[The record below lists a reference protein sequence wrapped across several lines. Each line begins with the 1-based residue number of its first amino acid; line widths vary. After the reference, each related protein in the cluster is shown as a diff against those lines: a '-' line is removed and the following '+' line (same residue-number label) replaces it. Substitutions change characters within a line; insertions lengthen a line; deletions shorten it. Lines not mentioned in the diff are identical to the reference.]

1 MSDANGAA
9 ANKTAEQTTKQT
21 YEGRLAVGLTIIGAA
36 ARLIPHPA
44 NFSPVGSM
52 SLFAGAKLR
61 RWQAYTIPLVLMAV
75 TDPLLSRTVGF
86 SAYNM
91 ATPFIYA
98 SFLIN
103 VWIGRRFLQGPGNP
117 ARIALAAILGSL
129 QFFLI
134 TNAAWFQIS
143 GTYSHTWAGLLASY
157 VAGLPFLGWT
167 LAGDL
172 AYTGLLFGLHAWL
185 SHLAP
190 FAGRK
195 LQPVGH
201 STAL

>member
-1 MSDANGAA
+1 MHEGKGSAA
-9 ANKTAEQTTKQT
+9 RNR
-21 YEGRLAVGLTIIGAA
+21 YETRLAAGLTIIGAM

-44 NFSPVGSM
+44 NFTPVGAM
-52 SLFAGAKLR
+52 SLYAGARLR
-61 RWQAYTIPLVLMAV
+61 GWQTYAIPLLLMAA
-75 TDPLLSRTVGF
+75 TDPLLSRASGF
-86 SAYNM
+86 SAFNM

-103 VWIGRRFLQGPGNP
+103 VWIGRRFLQGAVNPG
-117 ARIALAAILGSL
+117 RIALAAMLGSV

-143 GTYSHTWAGLLASY
+143 GMYPHTWAGFLGSY
-157 VAGLPFLGWT
+157 VAGLPFFGRT

-185 SHLAP
+185 SRLAP

-195 LQPVGH
+195 LQTIEH
-201 STAL
+201 NAAL